1 MRYAFRVAYDGSR
14 YFGFVRQPSRPTIE
28 AELLKAFKKCGVYRE
43 LKKAQFRKAARTDR
57 GVSAVGQVVA
67 LDVFKEPNLRLINT
81 CLPDDIAV
89 LAAVEVGPRFDP
101 RRHAQSKHYRY
112 VCEALSN
119 FDLPL
124 ARRAAKLLKG
134 THDFKHLC
142 KHEQGRSTLRELK
155 YASVR
160 WQKILIFDFIAQAF
174 LWQQVRRMIS
184 VLLAV
189 GAGKL
194 NLDELKRML
203 EGHAKQAMRPA
214 PAEGLIL
221 VGVRYPSLVLKPNE
235 HVVSKFIEYLRGRA
249 HVNYGAMARLLQ
261 QKGGLLTKSKK
272 M

>member
-28 AELLKAFKKCGVYRE
+28 AELLKAFKKCGAYRE
-43 LKKAQFRKAARTDR
+43 LKKAQFRTAARTDR

-67 LDVFKEPNLRLINT
+67 LDVVKEPNLRLINT
-81 CLPDDIAV
+81 CLPNDIAV
-89 LAAVEVGPRFDP
+89 LAAVEVGPSFDP
-101 RRHAQSKHYRY
+101 RRQAQSKHYRY

-124 ARRAAKLLKG
+124 ARRAAKLLEG

-142 KHEQGRSTLRELK
+142 KHEQGRSTLGNLK

-160 WQKILIFDFIAQAF
+160 VQKIIIFDFIARAF
-174 LWQQVRRMIS
+174 LWQQVRRMVN

-189 GAGKL
+189 GTGKL
-194 NLDELKRML
+194 NLDELKKML
-203 EGHAKQAMRPA
+203 EGEAKQAMRPA

-221 VGVRYPSLVLKPNE
+221 VNIRYPSSVLMPDTRA
-235 HVVSKFIEYLRGRA
+235 VSKFIEYLRERA
-249 HVNYGAMARLLQ
+249 HPSYKAMARILLSTQ
-261 QKGGLLTKSKK
+261 
-272 M
+272 